1 MNLDQT
7 LRKSLIYGAI
17 VGFVIAIV
25 GSVIGAL
32 VAGLPGL
39 LSALVGA
46 AVGFAF
52 VGITALSV
60 MIAARLTRDEP
71 GSPIFFAVIMG
82 AWLLKFVGF
91 LGLVFV
97 LRDLEALDPIVLF
110 FSLVAAA
117 IGTVG
122 ADVVAVLRSRVPYVE
137 AELPTT
143 DTDSPSEPSS

>member
-7 LRKSLIYGAI
+7 LRKSLIYGGI
-17 VGFVIAIV
+17 VSFIIAIV

-46 AVGFAF
+46 AVGFVF

-60 MIAARLTRDEP
+60 MLAARLTRDDP
-71 GSPIFFAVIMG
+71 GSPIFFGVIMG
-82 AWLLKFVGF
+82 AWLLKFVAF
-91 LGLVFV
+91 LALVFV
-97 LRDLEALDPIVLF
+97 LRDLATFDPIVLF
-110 FSLVAAA
+110 FSLIAAA

-137 AELPTT
+137 ASLPTT
-143 DTDSPSEPSS
+143 DPDSSSDAPS

>member
-7 LRKSLIYGAI
+7 LRKSLVYGGI
-17 VGFVIAIV
+17 VSFIIAIV

-32 VAGLPGL
+32 VAELPGL

-46 AVGFAF
+46 AVGFVF

-60 MIAARLTRDEP
+60 MLAARLTRDDP
-71 GSPIFFAVIMG
+71 GSPIFFGVIMG
-82 AWLLKFVGF
+82 AWLLKFVAF
-91 LGLVFV
+91 LALVFV
-97 LRDLEALDPIVLF
+97 LRDLDTFDPIVLF

-137 AELPTT
+137 TSLPTA
-143 DTDSPSEPSS
+143 DPDSSSEASS